1 MLDPKTVE
9 RKQLLKRIFSRGQI
23 FEIGK
28 ALGVSYFS
36 RFFSKWSIDLEKA
49 TLEISLNINDSQ
61 LKEFATHY
69 RPRKWQTFSGE
80 NYTFE
85 KGELRIEGSW
95 NKIQL
100 AVIQA
105 KRKFGK
111 NSIIVFKRML
121 ESPQGV
127 TEKEIRNLL
136 PSKVDPQPILSDLEK
151 AEVIVASYKGRE
163 LKEWIVPEEMS
174 PMIQRELGLAEGI
187 EGRMKVRSVQSSER
201 QSPLAEEQQTIQ
213 KMDREFEEYL
223 QQLLRQ
229 RVEKTLTFGRSFS
242 INSLAQYLKDLFGP
256 VLYFDAL
263 LAITQ
268 QYGLANV
275 EIRHQEGDTG
285 MRTGW
290 NLSLF
295 GEPGTGKSFSTRDLI
310 LGKSEKVHPHG
321 IPGRNRYAGGMTPA
335 RFIRIGQAYS
345 GRVFN
350 FIIPEFNEWFKYKG
364 MVESLKI
371 AMEHGEVRSETFR
384 EVIGPYRLTSFFS
397 VNYNVAVYGRGYE
410 VTIKDP
416 NFNAIEDRMLCRLHR
431 LTKQRFEEIAESQMR
446 LALGK
451 VDFEKG
457 SQQLRDHLTLVY
469 AAETEH
475 PQVKGRFPRKPVMLT
490 NKALEM
496 LTEARK
502 AILSE
507 IPRENVGFSARLES
521 RALSLACAASLLNY
535 FQSDHDYITVSEEAL
550 KTAIQLY
557 VEEASVR
564 SRGEF
569 TPESVL
575 EKLSIT

>member
-1 MLDPKTVE
+1 MFDPKTVE
-9 RKQLLKRIFSRGQI
+9 RKQLLKRIFPRGQI

-61 LKEFATHY
+61 LKEFATQY

-174 PMIQRELGLAEGI
+174 PMIRRELGLAEGI

-242 INSLAQYLKDLFGP
+242 INSLAQYLKDLFGS

-295 GEPGTGKSFSTRDLI
+295 GEPGTGKSFFTRDLI
-310 LGKSEKVHPHG
+310 LGKSEKVRPHG

-457 SQQLRDHLTLVY
+457 AQQLRDHLTLVY

-475 PQVKGRFPRKPVMLT
+475 PQVKVRFPRKPVMLT

-507 IPRENVGFSARLES
+507 IPRENVGFSARLEK